1 MVTKLK
7 RIQKLKWI
15 RRLWNQLLPVPRMKR
30 DWQCDIYE
38 LTDKTDSV
46 YDKHYCGLSLSLS
59 DTRLYFGS
67 PTVKLSLSEL
77 SECQPKEVCDEGMEW
92 NVKCGCLVLCQL
104 KLSVVKN

>member
-1 MVTKLK
+1 MISMSLRT
-7 RIQKLKWI
+7 
-15 RRLWNQLLPVPRMKR
+15 
-30 DWQCDIYE
+30 E
-38 LTDKTDSV
+38 LTLFMINTV
-46 YDKHYCGLSLSLS
+46 VVSLSLS